1 MWQKLKNYYHLTQA
15 ALAAIFFNFPS
26 KHITVIGV
34 TGTDGK
40 TTTVHMIYEILKS
53 TTPKVSMVS
62 SIYAAIGAK
71 TYDTGFHV
79 TTPNSWHVQKL
90 LRKAVDSGHKYFV
103 METTS
108 HGLNQNRLAF
118 VQFDIGVL
126 TNVTHDHLDYHGTWE
141 NYAFSKLRLFKN
153 TKHSVLNEDDEK
165 SYEFLK
171 NKVGGKMVS
180 YCLGGKGLFTLKSF
194 PVKLK
199 FLGEH
204 NLSNG
209 LAAAT
214 VTSVLGVTRPKILK
228 SLNNFSSPKGR
239 LDKIN
244 MSQDF
249 EVYIDFAHTPN
260 ALKQTFLTL
269 RKSQAN
275 RKKSKLITVF
285 GAAGKRD
292 KTKRV
297 EMGKIANVLA
307 DVIILTSEDPRD
319 EDPIKIAMDIKK
331 GIKIKRLGKDLF
343 IIPERQKAI
352 EFAINMCNEGDI
364 VAILGKGHE
373 KSMAIG
379 KKETLWDEYEV
390 VKRAIKKKLN
400 AKKN

>member
-1 MWQKLKNYYHLTQA
+1 MQA

-40 TTTVHMIYEILKS
+40 TTTVHMIYDIFRS

-62 SIYAAIGAK
+62 SIYAAIGSK

-79 TTPNSWHVQKL
+79 TTPSSWQVQKL
-90 LRKAVDSGHKYFV
+90 LRKAVDSGHKYIV

-118 VQFDIGVL
+118 VKFDVGVL

-141 NYAFSKLRLFKN
+141 NYGLSKLRLLN
-153 TKHSVLNEDDEK
+153 DTKYSILNEDDEK

-171 NKVGGKMVS
+171 NKAGGKVIS
-180 YCLGGKGLFTLKSF
+180 YSLEGKGLFTLKSF
-194 PVKLK
+194 PMKLK
-199 FLGEH
+199 IPGEH

-214 VTSVLGVTRPKILK
+214 AASILGITRPKILK
-228 SLNNFSSPKGR
+228 ALNNFSSPKGR
-239 LDKIN
+239 LDRID

-260 ALKQTFLTL
+260 AFKQTFLTL
-269 RKSQAN
+269 RKTQA
-275 RKKSKLITVF
+275 KGSKSKLIVVF

-292 KTKRV
+292 KAKRS
-297 EMGKIANVLA
+297 EMGEIADSLA
-307 DVIILTSEDPRD
+307 DVIVLTSEDPRN
-319 EDPIKIAMDIKK
+319 EDPTKIALEIMK
-331 GIKIKRLGKDLF
+331 GIKSKHLEKDLF

-352 EFAINMCNEGDI
+352 EYAIQICQKGDI
-364 VAILGKGHE
+364 VTFLGKGHE

-379 KKETLWDEYEV
+379 KKETAWDEYEAV
-390 VKRAIKKKLN
+390 RHAIKKKFN
-400 AKKN
+400 A